1 MPKKPADQGQKIA
14 KIYQDFLLEV
24 AKIEKERDL
33 KINKIIKRLDEEK
46 IRVISASFKKRQ
58 D

>member
-1 MPKKPADQGQKIA
+1 MAKKQINQGQQIA
-14 KIYQDFLLEV
+14 KIYNDFLIKV

-33 KINKIIKRLDEEK
+33 KINKISKKYDEEK
-46 IRVISASFKKRQ
+46 IKKISSSLKNKE